1 MKENREESTCKNIE
15 KNISILISYI
25 QNVYDI
31 PKLQHPKSSS
41 IPQVA
46 AAAASIGPVP
56 SPRLSR
62 PPAPCEK
69 MVWPCLAGDPGMGI
83 FGTWLWGY
91 GSKWLRPRGPHI
103 LPKIVRL
110 TLEYTD

>member
-1 MKENREESTCKNIE
+1 MKNIE

-83 FGTWLWGY
+83 LAHGY
-91 GSKWLRPRGPHI
+91 GAMAQNGYDPGDHI